1 MLRFILSTVLALL
14 AAWPLRAE
22 QQSLELELLIDEA
35 LAHNPS
41 LSALEAS
48 WKADEARI
56 PQAGALMDPMVK
68 FELSNVPLSDF
79 DFDSTPMSGKQLMV
93 SQQFPYWGK
102 RATRERIAVHRASA
116 AGNTYLDREGIIV
129 NRVKQAYY
137 SLVFLDRAIAI
148 TQKNENLLRDFVRIA
163 ETKYAVGKG
172 LQQDVLK
179 AHVTLSEL
187 KDKLINLRRMRRQA
201 EAQLNT
207 TLNRLPQQ
215 PVGKTAPFVPTAF
228 VYDVEALQQLV
239 IEQRPRLKAIQEDI
253 QRWRAAEDLARLGY
267 KPDFAVNFGYRQ
279 RSFAGDPVEG
289 SDFVSLG
296 VTFNLPI
303 YRDRK
308 QAQQVREA
316 QLRAEMSREQYETVK
331 QQLFLEVQNLHLDV
345 QAHSEEAALFK
356 TTIIPQ
362 ADQAL
367 NSALAAY
374 EVDKVDF
381 LTLLNNQVTLFNFEI
396 QYFRHVT
403 EYEKALAELEVVVG
417 KRLF

>member
-1 MLRFILSTVLALL
+1 MPRLILSTVLALL
-14 AAWPLRAE
+14 AILPIQA
-22 QQSLELELLIDEA
+22 QQALELDLLIEEA
-35 LAHNPS
+35 LANNPS
-41 LSALEAS
+41 LSALEAR

-116 AGNTYLDREGIIV
+116 AGNSYLDGEGIIV

-148 TQKNENLLRDFVRIA
+148 TQKNENLLRDFVHIA

-187 KDKLINLRRMRRQA
+187 RDKLINLRRMRRQA

-215 PVGKTAPFVPTAF
+215 PIGQTPPFVATAF

-239 IEQRPRLKAIQEDI
+239 IEQRPRLKAIEDDI
-253 QRWRAAEDLARLGY
+253 ERWQAAEDLARLGY
-267 KPDFAVNFGYRQ
+267 KPDFAVNLGYRQ
-279 RSFAGDPVEG
+279 RSFTRDPVEG

-308 QAQQVREA
+308 QAQQVRES

-367 NSALAAY
+367 NSALVAY

-403 EYEKALAELEVVVG
+403 EYEKALAELEAVVG